1 MKIPVTLFLVFVFGF
16 KTANTQT
23 ISQKYSALSGL
34 LQENFFYV
42 DQPKYYPESGLI
54 IGVDGIS
61 MLQVYDVKS
70 NKRILYQ
77 EITEGYVNDNAVTS
91 DGKHIILVGDDY
103 GDNGFL
109 QIINLLGVVETTI
122 HFRGEKIYRVSAG
135 PGLIVISNEN
145 GEITLYDSTLKKI
158 TKFRTQFWPAW
169 EIQVGP
175 NQSLMAAGDDNRIL
189 IYTSDKKSV
198 YLDCGRENTSFYQ
211 STVAGNNF
219 YAFNGESVFVINEA
233 GKLIKEVACPD
244 STQGFYVDEI
254 KNELVL
260 IKHYKLAYRYDIGNY
275 FEAIGFD
282 PVKEFARKTNEKES
296 DKFSDNDSKLTV
308 YFNTPG
314 KDSLVTKTG
323 MMISM
328 LAGYNDTLHF
338 IGMVNNKNQY
348 VYNTDLQIEDSLNL
362 FSKYISQF
370 ESNVDGS
377 LFLIKSMWDNYFD
390 FEYQYVKNKKTK
402 YHKYYSN
409 SAPIDFDVSKQKDAY
424 MAIVQNSS
432 SQYSLQEVTTIYSF
446 KKQPRYYVPPP
457 VVYQT
462 ANRLLKVETIGD
474 GNYLILEANNLF
486 TYIVNNQVKTFE
498 LPIKNIVDIKGQMG
512 STKVFAHTADNKL
525 YVIDF
530 ATFDTNL
537 QVTEI
542 PYENNIMFAGYAINW
557 EVSPNNQYVL
567 LFHNTALTCINTA
580 TNESRIFKI
589 PSGSFVLWAMVND
602 NGDVIISSTTYR
614 NADAFSKVESL
625 KQNSSFYTPVKKI
638 YYSQDGIIRI
648 FTMGSELYEFK
659 AEF

>member
-16 KTANTQT
+16 KIANTQT
-23 ISQKYSALSGL
+23 ISQNYSALSGL

-61 MLQVYDVKS
+61 MLQVYNVKS

-109 QIINLLGVVETTI
+109 QIINLLGVIETTI

-135 PGLIVISNEN
+135 PGLIAISNEN

-158 TKFRTQFWPAW
+158 TKFKTQFWPAW

-198 YLDCGRENTSFYQ
+198 YLDCGRKNTSFYQ

-233 GKLIKEVACPD
+233 GKLIKEVVCPD

-296 DKFSDNDSKLTV
+296 DKFSDKDSKLTV

-314 KDSLVTKTG
+314 KDSLITQTG

-328 LAGYNDTLHF
+328 LSNYTNENTFVGV
-338 IGMVNNKNQY
+338 MNNKNQY
-348 VYNTDLQIEDSLNL
+348 VFNKDLQIVDSLNL
-362 FSKYISQF
+362 SSKSITQL
-370 ESNVDGS
+370 EMKNDGS
-377 LFLIKSMWDNYFD
+377 TYLVKNSCNNSID
-390 FEYQYVKNKKTK
+390 FEERFYYGRKGYGT
-402 YHKYYSN
+402 YYS
-409 SAPIDFDVSKQKDAY
+409 STAPIDFDVSIQKDDY
-424 MAIVQNSS
+424 VTLVKNSS
-432 SQYSLQEVTTIYSF
+432 TQYSLHKVTTTYEI
-446 KKQPRYYVPPP
+446 KKQPSRVPPP
-457 VVYQT
+457 TVIYQT
-462 ANRLLKVETIGD
+462 ANPLLKVETIGD

-486 TYIVNNQVKTFE
+486 TYIINNQVNTFD
-498 LPIKNIVDIKGQMG
+498 LPIKNIVDIKGQIG
-512 STKVFAHTADNKL
+512 STKVFALSAEKKL

-530 ATFDTNL
+530 ANFDTKL
-537 QVTEI
+537 QVAEI
-542 PYENNIMFAGYAINW
+542 AYGNNSMFTDSIINW
-557 EVSPNNQYVL
+557 HVSQNNNFILLYQEKVLLKINTETNATALFEMPDNQYVL
-567 LFHNTALTCINTA
+567 SALV
-580 TNESRIFKI
+580 TN
-589 PSGSFVLWAMVND
+589 A
-602 NGDVIISSTTYR
+602 GDVILSSTTYQI
-614 NADAFSKVESL
+614 ADKSSKSEQP
-625 KQNSSFYTPVKKI
+625 KETSSFYVPVKKI
-638 YYSQDGIIRI
+638 YYSEDEIIRI